1 MIPKS
6 LTIKGLYSYQAEQTI
21 NFTELTKDNL
31 FGIFG
36 NVGAGKSSILEAIML
51 ALYGEVERM
60 GKVGRNYNIMNL
72 SSNDLLVV
80 FDFEIEGKLYRSKTT
95 GNRNSKRFGDV
106 KVSSPSFY
114 EFIEGNFRPLD
125 LKTAESLI
133 KLKPDDFKKTIIIP
147 QGTFQDFL
155 QLGDTDRARMMRE
168 LFGLEKYE
176 LEPKVKFLQNQN
188 DTNSQILRG
197 QLTQIG
203 DVKLE
208 DIEAKKAQLIDLQN
222 VIQALQLDIEQKR
235 KIENDL
241 KQLKT
246 DFGQWQIAQKQ
257 NTELTAKEGIFSTLE
272 KQIDDYEI
280 AVLTFKNLLE
290 NLKKTETEAQKVA
303 ADVKKKEEDYAKN
316 SIILTQLTQ
325 SRTELLPQ
333 YEHRESFKK
342 QAEEVRKI
350 LNIQLATAAVETL
363 EKRLVNGNTHL
374 NSQISILD
382 KCQKDVEIIEKQRV
396 VLRENQP
403 NLSVINAVKDWFSIS
418 FTIQKEIERLDAE
431 RKNLEEKL
439 AGIQQ
444 SKSVLIWKDLPVLN
458 IHLTNE
464 AKISEIIT
472 VVKAKIVALKTDN
485 EQIQHEQLHLKTV
498 EKLESYATELTEG
511 DPCPLCG
518 ATHHPSVMQ
527 ISEVRLTLK
536 NLEAHL
542 VQRKKE
548 IRTLENIEN
557 QLITLNINYNN
568 ETEAR
573 RVLGQKI
580 IEEKQKSDTH
590 AHKFLWSPTF
600 SPSNYTAVEQAIRAA
615 AEFDN
620 KMKTLE
626 DTLRKI
632 QKSKETTEKTVEQ
645 YRKGLNDI
653 QTEKAI
659 KHTEIGVLKAQI
671 QILDFENWFD
681 KPVTKLNETIE
692 ILEKQY
698 ITVEKQFQT
707 IEQKIQIAQS
717 NAASLKG
724 TIETLQATNR
734 RLKQEEAA
742 LKLDWQNKLNA
753 SYFENETAIT
763 KILSSNLN
771 VAKERQKLTEYKNQK
786 LLVSARLTDLTERLQ
801 GKTYDLDSHN
811 ALILDIQTI
820 ERTIQTQNQ
829 ALGELKR
836 DIFDKTTR
844 LHERQKIE
852 KIVAECDIRAENLK
866 ILRGLF
872 QRSGFVNYAS
882 SVYLQSII
890 KAANER
896 FMKLTKQ
903 QLRLEMTENNGFI
916 VRDMLNDGQFRDVR
930 TLSGGQTFQ
939 AALSLALALSD
950 HIQSRNAARQNF
962 FFLDEGFGSLDRES
976 LHIVFETLKALRKEN
991 RIVGIISHVEDM
1003 RLEIERYLEVSLSE
1017 SAGSQVNLV
1026 IG

>member
-1 MIPKS
+1 MIPKN
-6 LTIKGLYSYQAEQTI
+6 LIIKGLYSYQAEQTI

-72 SSNDLLVV
+72 SSNDLLVI

-106 KVSSPSFY
+106 KISSPSFY
-114 EFIEGNFRPLD
+114 EFIEGNFKPLD

-176 LEPKVKFLQNQN
+176 LEPKVKILQNEN
-188 DTNSQILRG
+188 DTKVQILRG
-197 QLTQIG
+197 QLAQIG

-208 DIEAKKAQLIDLQN
+208 DIEVRNAQLVDLQKT
-222 VIQALQLDIEQKR
+222 IETLQVDIEQKR

-246 DFGQWQIAQKQ
+246 DFGQWQLAQKQ
-257 NTELTAKEGIFSTLE
+257 NAELTAKESQFSALE

-290 NLKKTETEAQKVA
+290 NLKKTQSEAQKQAV
-303 ADVKKKEEDYAKN
+303 DVKKQEENFEKN
-316 SIILTQLTQ
+316 NNALAQFTQA
-325 SRTELLPQ
+325 RTELLPQ

-342 QAEEVRKI
+342 QADEVRKI
-350 LNIQLATAAVETL
+350 LNIQLATAAVEAL

-374 NSQISILD
+374 NSQIANLD
-382 KCQKDVEIIEKQRV
+382 KCQKESKIIEKQRIT
-396 VLRENQP
+396 LRENQP
-403 NLSVINAVKDWFSIS
+403 NLSIINAVKDWFSIS

-472 VVKAKIVALKTDN
+472 VVKAKIAALKTDN

-511 DPCPLCG
+511 DACPLCG

-557 QLITLNINYNN
+557 QLITLNINFNN
-568 ETEAR
+568 ESEAR
-573 RVLGQKI
+573 RVLSQKI
-580 IEEKQKSDTH
+580 IEEKQKSDAH
-590 AHKFLWSPTF
+590 AQKFLWSPAF

-626 DTLRKI
+626 DNLRKV
-632 QKSKETTEKTVEQ
+632 QKNKETTEKTVEQ

-653 QTEKAI
+653 QTEKAV

-671 QILDFENWFD
+671 QILDFADWLK
-681 KPVTKLNETIE
+681 KPVNELNETIE

-698 ITVEKQFQT
+698 ITVEKQFQLV
-707 IEQKIQIAQS
+707 EQKIQVAQN
-717 NAASLKG
+717 NAASLKA
-724 TIETLQATNR
+724 TIETLKNAHNR
-734 RLKQEEAA
+734 LQEEETA
-742 LKLDWQNKLNA
+742 LQLDWQNKLNA
-753 SYFENETAIT
+753 SYFENEAVIT
-763 KILSSNLN
+763 KILASNLN
-771 VAKERQKLTEYKNQK
+771 VVKERQKLTEFKNQK

-801 GKTYDLDSHN
+801 GKVYDLDNHN
-811 ALILDIQTI
+811 ALLLDIQTI
-820 ERTIQTQNQ
+820 ERQMQAQNQ

-836 DIFDKTTR
+836 DIFDKTNR
-844 LHERQKIE
+844 LNERQKIE

-903 QLRLEMTENNGFI
+903 QLRLEITENNGFI

-950 HIQSRNAARQNF
+950 HIQTRNAARQNF

-1003 RLEIERYLEVSLSE
+1003 RSEIERYLEVSLSE
-1017 SAGSQVNLV
+1017 SKGSQVNLV

>member
-72 SSNDLLVV
+72 SSTDLLVI

-95 GNRNSKRFGDV
+95 GSRNSKRFGDV

-114 EFIEGNFRPLD
+114 EFIEGNFKPLD

-188 DTNSQILRG
+188 DTHSQILRG

-208 DIEAKKAQLIDLQN
+208 DIEAKKTQLVDLQN
-222 VIQALQLDIEQKR
+222 TIQALQLDIEQKR

-246 DFGQWQIAQKQ
+246 DFGQWQLAQKQ
-257 NTELTAKEGIFSTLE
+257 DAELTAKEVPFSALE

-290 NLKKTETEAQKVA
+290 NLKKTESEAQKVA

-333 YEHRESFKK
+333 YEHRESLKK

-418 FTIQKEIERLDAE
+418 FNIQKEIERLDAE

-439 AGIQQ
+439 VGIQQ
-444 SKSVLIWKDLPVLN
+444 SKSVLLWKDLPVLN

-472 VVKAKIVALKTDN
+472 VVKAKIAALKTDN

-511 DPCPLCG
+511 DACPLCG

-568 ETEAR
+568 ETETR
-573 RVLGQKI
+573 RVVGQKI
-580 IEEKQKSDTH
+580 IEEKQKSEAH

-626 DTLRKI
+626 DALRKI
-632 QKSKETTEKTVEQ
+632 QKDKEAAEKTVEQ

-653 QTEKAI
+653 QTEKAV

-681 KPVTKLNETIE
+681 KPVTELNETIE

-698 ITVEKQFQT
+698 ITVEKQFQL
-707 IEQKIQIAQS
+707 IEQKIQTAQS

-724 TIETLQATNR
+724 TIETLQETSN
-734 RLKQEEAA
+734 RLKQEESA
-742 LKLDWQNKLNA
+742 LNSDWQNKLNA

-811 ALILDIQTI
+811 ALMLDIQTI
-820 ERTIQTQNQ
+820 ERNIQTQNQ

-844 LHERQKIE
+844 LNERQKIE

-903 QLRLEMTENNGFI
+903 QLRLEITENNGFI

-1017 SAGSQVNLV
+1017 STGSQVNLV